1 MTRAEPECGVG
12 GQPVLLS
19 AGLVLRASVRAHTTA
34 HARRPRNV
42 LPRNVDRAPCQE
54 TFSRLSRW

>member
-1 MTRAEPECGVG
+1 MTRAEPECGVS

-34 HARRPRNV
+34 ARTTPV
-42 LPRNVDRAPCQE
+42 V
-54 TFSRLSRW
+54 